1 MRPTLCVAHTAVA
14 YSTVFGGYSLFP
26 WLLINSVILAH
37 PTGQSPRGPIYPNET
52 QKHFTP
58 KKIQL
63 TVKGPTLALGNHAK
77 GSKKVSDLLEKL
89 FSLVGRNKLYKLRPI
104 LNLSPS
110 LPIQEISP
118 RLSHPTFTMFFGW
131 LWINGSGK
139 YTWRNTE
146 RDKWL
151 DTCIYE
157 YERDFQRVTLSA
169 LFRKE
174 IVLNF
179 IGV

>member
-1 MRPTLCVAHTAVA
+1 MEKKIIRSRWDKMDIFHLSWETLQYIICDAYYAEPWSFINKHYRGICHKIINRVGHKFDATYPLRCTHTAVA

-52 QKHFTP
+52 QRHFTP

-89 FSLVGRNKLYKLRPI
+89 FS
-104 LNLSPS
+104 
-110 LPIQEISP
+110 
-118 RLSHPTFTMFFGW
+118 
-131 LWINGSGK
+131 GK
-139 YTWRNTE
+139 
-146 RDKWL
+146 K
-151 DTCIYE
+151 
-157 YERDFQRVTLSA
+157 
-169 LFRKE
+169 
-174 IVLNF
+174 
-179 IGV
+179 